1 MAVDLK
7 EGKIAKKLLALA
19 VPVVL
24 TSLVQMAYNLMD
36 QMWLG
41 HVGSSALVSAGAAGY
56 FLWFGLTLVVV
67 AKVGSEILVAQKIG
81 EGRRDEAYLFYR
93 SGHCLAFAIAIFFAM
108 ICWWQAEGL
117 VSIIH
122 FENDKQLADAS
133 KYLRIVASGFPAFF
147 AVQIYVGMMTSL
159 GKTKVPFVLSSCGLL
174 LNMILDPIL
183 IYGYLGFAEMG
194 AVGAAWA
201 TMISQVFV
209 ALLFFLYL
217 KGGRNPF
224 LGVER
229 LKYSFESFKKVVL
242 LGLPVSVENSLF
254 CLITLYIG
262 RLTSTHGSFALAAQN
277 VGVQIESISWMAMH
291 GLATALIAFVGQNYG
306 AKKWDRIGEGYRLVM
321 GFTVVQALG
330 STLLFVFL
338 GQEIFSLFS
347 EESET
352 IRLGAEY
359 LFILGLSQV
368 FMGMEIIAA
377 GALKGVGRTTVCS
390 VISFVLSAS
399 RIPLAMYLMTYESLG
414 VLGVWW
420 AMTVTSMAKGILMV
434 AVFHFGKKST

>member
-1 MAVDLK
+1 MSVDLT
-7 EGKIAKKLLALA
+7 EGKIAKKLLSLA
-19 VPVVL
+19 VPVML

-56 FLWFGLTLVVV
+56 FLWLGLTAVVV

-81 EGRRDEAYLFYR
+81 EGKREEAYLFYR
-93 SGHCLAFAIAIFFAM
+93 TGHVMAFVIAVLFLAL
-108 ICWWQAEGL
+108 CWWQAESL

-122 FENDKQLADAS
+122 FDEEGQLADAAQ
-133 KYLRIVASGFPAFF
+133 YLRIVASGFPAFF
-147 AVQIYVGMMTSL
+147 AVQIYVGVLTSL
-159 GKTKVPFVLSSCGLL
+159 GRTKLPFILSTCGLA

-183 IYGYLGFAEMG
+183 IYGYLGFEQMG

-209 ALLFFLYL
+209 ACLFFFYL
-217 KGGRNPF
+217 KGERNPF
-224 LGVER
+224 LGLER
-229 LKYSFESFKKVVL
+229 LKVGFDSLKKVFR
-242 LGLPVSVENSLF
+242 LGVPVSVENSLF

-262 RLTSTHGSFALAAQN
+262 RLTSTHGSQALAAQG

-306 AKKWDRIGEGYRLVM
+306 AKKWDRITEGYRLVM
-321 GFTVVQALG
+321 GFTVVQALV
-330 STLLFVFL
+330 STALFMFL
-338 GQEIFSLFS
+338 GEDIFSLFS
-347 EESET
+347 EEPET
-352 IRLGAEY
+352 VSFGGKY
-359 LFILGLSQV
+359 LFIIGTSQV

-390 VISFVLSAS
+390 VVSFVLSAV
-399 RIPLAMYLMTYESLG
+399 RIPLAMYLMSYDSLG
-414 VLGVWW
+414 VMGVWW
-420 AMTVTSMAKGILMV
+420 AMTTTSIAKGVVMV
-434 AVFHFGKKST
+434 LVFQFGKKR